1 MVRSLFLY
9 RVFQL
14 VLTIACTF
22 SLTTI
27 LYACFLPCF
36 SSCTNLGYN
45 YTQAPT
51 QTLTQAPSYTVR
63 LATALTT
70 YKLSLQPHSNHKK
83 SDELNHRSLFS
94 ILPLVIPCDN
104 GSPHLTHY
112 LTFLH
117 SPLTH
122 YTCPQALIALCFD
135 TTSYLTSNLMVT
147 STHAKTHHR

>member
-1 MVRSLFLY
+1 MLVFSLVLA
-9 RVFQL
+9 L
-14 VLTIACTF
+14 VLALNIITLKHQCKLSDKLLATPQGKLQHISYLTIA
-22 SLTTI
+22 
-27 LYACFLPCF
+27 P
-36 SSCTNLGYN
+36 
-45 YTQAPT
+45 
-51 QTLTQAPSYTVR
+51 TLTSTIKKAM
-63 LATALTT
+63 
-70 YKLSLQPHSNHKK
+70 KLIIAQTP
-83 SDELNHRSLFS
+83 

-112 LTFLH
+112 LAFLH

>member
-27 LYACFLPCF
+27 LYACFCPVSALVLPLNIIHSNTYANSHT
-36 SSCTNLGYN
+36 SSYLHCKARCSTY
-45 YTQAPT
+45 YIQ
-51 QTLTQAPSYTVR
+51 
-63 LATALTT
+63 ALTST
-70 YKLSLQPHSNHKK
+70 TKKAMKLIIAQTP
-83 SDELNHRSLFS
+83 

-104 GSPHLTHY
+104 SSPHLTHY

-122 YTCPQALIALCFD
+122 YTYLQALIALCFD